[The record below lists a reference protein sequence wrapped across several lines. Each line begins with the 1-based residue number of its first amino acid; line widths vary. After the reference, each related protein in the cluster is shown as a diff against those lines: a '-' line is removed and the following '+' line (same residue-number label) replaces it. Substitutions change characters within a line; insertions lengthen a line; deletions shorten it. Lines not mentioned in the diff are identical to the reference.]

1 MFWMISLLLLIP
13 CLRAQ
18 NIRQV
23 KKQGR
28 AEDFRIGV
36 VVVTF
41 STNEARDFFL
51 APHLTFLVPHLIL
64 DFWCA
69 AKES

>member
-1 MFWMISLLLLIP
+1 MFWMISLLFLIP

-28 AEDFRIGV
+28 AEDFRIGA

-41 STNEARDFFL
+41 STHEAREFF
-51 APHLTFLVPHLIL
+51 
-64 DFWCA
+64 
-69 AKES
+69 